1 MDSPLPMTPEQYVA
15 FVKRSPCCVCGRQGQ
30 TVAHHHP
37 QKRIRTDA
45 LWKVVPLCGECHALY
60 HSMESVYRH
69 DWAKF
74 FYGWFYKLVVKE
86 E

>member
-1 MDSPLPMTPEQYVA
+1 MTPDEYVA
-15 FVKRSPCCVCGRQGQ
+15 LVKSSPCCVCGRQGQ
-30 TVAHHHP
+30 TVAHYYP
-37 QKRIRTDA
+37 RKRVRGK
-45 LWKVVPLCGECHALY
+45 WWHVVPLCGECYALY
-60 HSMESVYRH
+60 HARESVYRH